1 MYTEVKPKQSLG
13 QNFMVDANVADKI
26 VRAFDLS
33 EDDHIVEIGPGTGV
47 LTQRIQKL
55 AKVTI
60 VEIDQRLI
68 PVLKRK
74 FEHLSNVKIIHQDF
88 LTFDLASFNE
98 TIRLVGNIPYHIT
111 SPIFFHTIEY
121 RHMVKDMTL
130 LIQREVAERMVA
142 KPGTKDYGI
151 LSVMAQFY
159 STVKLLF
166 RVSPHVFVPEPRVDS
181 ALIRWTFHREH
192 ERQIRDHKFFRLL
205 VRTAFNQRRK
215 MLRVSLK
222 KWLAHQSIEFDL
234 KQRPE
239 ELSVSEWIRLYR
251 QIEKANGFKPGSDS
265 ENTKTA

>member
-26 VRAFDLS
+26 VRAFEIS
-33 EDDHIVEIGPGTGV
+33 QNDHIVEIGPGTGV

-55 AKVTI
+55 AKKVTI
-60 VEIDQRLI
+60 IEIDQRLI
-68 PVLKRK
+68 PVLKQK
-74 FEHLSNVKIIHQDF
+74 FEPLSNVEIIHQDF
-88 LTFDLASFNE
+88 LTFDLSIFDE
-98 TIRLVGNIPYHIT
+98 TIRIVGNIPYHIT

-121 RHMVKDMTL
+121 RHRVEDMTL
-130 LIQREVAERMVA
+130 LIQKEVAERMVA

-151 LSVMAQFY
+151 LSVVAQCY
-159 STVKLLF
+159 STVKLLC
-166 RVSPHVFVPEPRVDS
+166 RVSPHVFAPAPKVDS
-181 ALIRWTFHREH
+181 ALIRWTFHQEN
-192 ERQIRDHKFFRLL
+192 EQQIDNHNFFRLL

-222 KWLAHQSIEFDL
+222 KWLAHRSIEFDL

-251 QIEKANGFKPGSDS
+251 QIVGAKAFTP
-265 ENTKTA
+265 